1 MKSPSTFAGYLNNPE
16 ANAETFYTDEKGER
30 WLITGDVGYIDDQ
43 DDIYLVD
50 RLKEMIKYKG
60 HQVTALSLA
69 IDGTKG

>member
-1 MKSPSTFAGYLNNPE
+1 MKGPSVFDGYLDNPE
-16 ANAETFYTDEKGER
+16 ADAETFCIDEKGER

-60 HQVTALSLA
+60 HQVTVLSLA
-69 IDGTKG
+69 IDDTNG